1 MLSLEK
7 KVIIEYNIV
16 LKNDGTKINEIIKC
30 RKVAKLPEYKKVLLG
45 KNIIYKKKFFDG
57 QSSDFPTFDYL
68 I

>member
-1 MLSLEK
+1 M
-7 KVIIEYNIV
+7 VV
-16 LKNDGTKINEIIKC
+16 QKINEIIKC